1 MSFDLYVWKGP
12 IVRTGEDAGRLLD
25 RAFPEDAGVDETT
38 SPRRGAASGA
48 SRRRT
53 SRESKEPALADRL
66 FGITLGERSAGELE
80 LVPLLVAEN
89 RLDPVLDG
97 LGVDA
102 EAEVLAAAPG
112 VQAERRDR
120 DDDVGVGRIED
131 RTT

>member
-1 MSFDLYVWKGP
+1 MSGKARSFERA
-12 IVRTGEDAGRLLD
+12 RTPAGCSTGR
-25 RAFPEDAGVDETT
+25 FPKTPASTRT
-38 SPRRGAASGA
+38 PRRGEAPLLGHHAAVL
-48 SRRRT
+48 